1 VSLRLFPVLAAILL
15 FGALS
20 AADLTITFESSK
32 KGMGSAAKPGTE
44 IHYYTSS
51 FLLTRAVDARQD
63 VLVDFQQ
70 GINYS
75 INHPKRTIGKISFDD
90 ALAAMDA
97 MADRMPAA
105 ANPFLASMF
114 GDPSQVNVSR
124 LGEEQIA
131 GRTCQAWR
139 ITVGKLT
146 MEVAADPSLKPPMPE
161 GAYTRMLRSRAA
173 QSAQPGP
180 MGATFKRLYEE
191 MAKVKGIP
199 LRTHMT
205 GMMGMDVSTLATRIE
220 TGPVPGATFVLPAG
234 YKEEDLG
241 KKLRE
246 QMAKG
251 R

>member
-1 VSLRLFPVLAAILL
+1 MSLRLFPVLAAILL
-15 FGALS
+15 FGTLS

-75 INHPKRTIGKISFDD
+75 INHPKRTIGKLSFAD
-90 ALAAMDA
+90 ALASMEAMRKA
-97 MADRMPAA
+97 LPPGG
-105 ANPFLASMF
+105 NPMMGSMF
-114 GDPSQVNVSR
+114 GDPNDVKVTRMAN
-124 LGEEQIA
+124 EKIA
-131 GRTCQAWR
+131 GRDCQAWQ
-139 ITVGKLT
+139 ITVGKLS
-146 MEVAADPSLKPPMPE
+146 MELAADPTLKPPIAETNYAKLMK
-161 GAYTRMLRSRAA
+161 MRAA
-173 QSAQPGP
+173 QGAQPGP

-199 LRTHMT
+199 LRTHMS